1 MENWNAGKLSDS
13 RSQAGEQERK
23 PNAFG
28 PTQPQGISWKAV
40 VFAVVLIP
48 PNIYWIAV
56 AEMVWTGLHFTAVSL
71 PLNVIFILF
80 WLIGYNAVARRIS
93 PRLAFSQQDLLVIYI
108 ILATS
113 SAVAG
118 YDSLVGLIGVMPHIT
133 WYATPENDWG
143 NLFAG
148 HLPPWLIITNREAV
162 HDFYVGEVDFYGAS
176 YWQYWLIPAISWTFL
191 VLTITILLLCITVV
205 LRRPWTEQEKLTYP
219 IIQLPLS
226 MSNPRTRLFHSRLFW
241 IGFAVAAVVDIIN
254 GLNYLYPSVPYI
266 PVRGI
271 RLDHYF
277 TEKPW
282 NAIGWTPIRFRFFM
296 IGMTYLLPL
305 DLSIS
310 CWFFYI
316 LRKVE
321 RITGAVTGWSNI
333 PGYPFLG
340 QQSMGA
346 VLGICIIGLVSIN
359 RHLRDV
365 VKKVCLGTGID
376 DSREPL
382 RYRGAVFGIVICSV
396 LLGIF
401 AQQMGLSLWVVV
413 AFFLL
418 FLMMCIAMARI
429 RAESGV
435 PEHIMHVVS
444 PQDSLVGLLG
454 TRSFGPR
461 NLSGLSLFVWFSY
474 RKRNYLMPH
483 QLEGFKIAEQTGFSS
498 RPVFW
503 FLILATGMGILSAF
517 IIFPQVL
524 YRYGAEARA
533 GGMRAV
539 GWDSFNRLSDWLQHP
554 RTPDWIGNGFLLLG
568 LLLTFVLTF
577 LRRTLLWWPFHPAG
591 YALATSRCIDD
602 YWFTIVFA
610 STLKWVILRS
620 GGARAYRQSLPFFL
634 GLIVGDYIFA
644 CGWSLLGI
652 ILDRPMY
659 TVWV

>member
-1 MENWNAGKLSDS
+1 METWKVGKLPDS
-13 RSQAGEQERK
+13 RSRVREREEQ

-28 PTQPQGISWKAV
+28 PNQSEGVSWKAFV
-40 VFAVVLIP
+40 LAAALIP
-48 PNIYWIAV
+48 LNTYWIAV
-56 AEMVWTGLHFTAVSL
+56 TEMVWSGLHFTAASL

-80 WLIGYNAVARRIS
+80 WLIVYNAIARRIV
-93 PRLAFSQQDLLVIYI
+93 PQLAFSQRDLLVIYI

-113 SAVAG
+113 SAVTG
-118 YDSLVGLIGVMPHIT
+118 YDSLVGLIGILPHTT
-133 WYATPENDWG
+133 WFATPENDWS

-148 HLPPWLIITNREAV
+148 NLPTWLIITNREAV
-162 HDFYVGEVDFYGAS
+162 HDFYVGEVDFYSAN
-176 YWQYWLIPAISWTFL
+176 YWQHWLTPAISWTLL
-191 VLTITILLLCITVV
+191 VLILTVLLLCITVL

-226 MSNPRTRLFHSRLFW
+226 MSNPKNRLFHSRLFW

-316 LRKVE
+316 LRKIE
-321 RITGAVTGWSNI
+321 RIIGHVTGWSNI
-333 PGYPFLG
+333 PGYPFFG

-346 VLGICIIGLVSIN
+346 LLGICIIALIAIN
-359 RHLRDV
+359 RHIREV
-365 VKKVCLGTGID
+365 IKKVCFGTGID
-376 DSREPL
+376 DSGEPL
-382 RYRGAVFGIVICSV
+382 RYRGAVFGIVICSI

-401 AQQMGLSLWVVV
+401 AQRMGLSLWVAAV
-413 AFFLL
+413 FFLI
-418 FLMMCIAMARI
+418 FLLMCIAMARI

-444 PQDSLVGLLG
+444 PQDSLVRLLG

-483 QLEGFKIAEQTGFSS
+483 QLEGFKIAEQAGFSS

-503 FLILATGMGILSAF
+503 FLLFATVMGLLSAF
-517 IIFPQVL
+517 IIFPQTL

-533 GGMRAV
+533 GGMKGV
-539 GWDSFNRLSDWLQHP
+539 GWTSFNRLSDWLQHP
-554 RTPDWIGNGFLLLG
+554 RSPDWIGNSFLLIG
-568 LLLTFVLTF
+568 LLLTFVLAF

-591 YALATSRCIDD
+591 YALATSRAIDD

-610 STLKWVILRS
+610 SALKWVILRS

-634 GLIVGDYIFA
+634 GLIVGDYILA